1 MKEEVIVKKIDLE
14 ILKRLLAY
22 TRPYLLQVITAT
34 AALLIATGAELLM
47 PVIMQKAIDSDIL
60 VSSPDIAA
68 LKIKGLL
75 YFFLLAGGLVFSFL
89 QVYLMAY
96 TGQGVME
103 DIRLKLYNHTVRQ
116 SLSFL
121 GQTPVGSLV
130 SRITN
135 DVETLNEFFTSVAAS
150 VLKDVSLIAG
160 VLVTIFFLNSKLALI
175 TVLTVPPVF
184 IAAKVFRLQAREA
197 YRKVRSSV
205 SAVNAF
211 LSEHIAGMDI
221 VQMFGKE
228 TSVRQLFQKQNGK
241 LLKANLAELYVFAFF
256 RPLMNLFTSVTLGIV
271 IYFGG
276 NGVLHHSL
284 SLGVLIAFISLIQ
297 KFYRPILDF
306 AEKFT
311 ILQSA
316 MAGGERVFS
325 LMDESDTIE
334 DTGEETLLQPVK
346 GELEFR
352 DVSFSYRKGEPVL
365 RNLSFK
371 VAPGETAALAGYTGA
386 GKTTIANLLT
396 RMWEIDSGEILLD
409 GKDIRSLP
417 LETLRRTIMP
427 VQQDVF
433 LFSGTIRENIDM
445 GSGLDDREIEQ
456 AARLAQAH
464 SFIEK
469 LPGGYLFTLNEG
481 ASNISTGQRQLISFA
496 RALARNPRVIILDEA
511 TGSIDTETEK
521 RIQKAIETLMENR
534 TSLVI
539 AHRLSTIRHADRILV
554 LSRGMLVEEGTHDE
568 LLRQE
573 GLYYNLYKLQYDTE
587 N

>member
-14 ILKRLLAY
+14 ILKRLLAF
-22 TRPYLLQVITAT
+22 TRPYLLQVIVAS
-34 AALLIATGAELLM
+34 AALLLATGAELLM
-47 PVIMQKAIDSDIL
+47 PVVMQKAIDSDIL
-60 VSSPDIAA
+60 VSSPDTAA

-160 VLVTIFFLNSKLALI
+160 VLVTIFFLNSKLAFI
-175 TVLTVPPVF
+175 TILTVPPVF
-184 IAAKVFRLQAREA
+184 IAARVFRLQAREA

-205 SAVNAF
+205 SAVNTF

-228 TSVRQLFQKQNGK
+228 TSVRELFQKQNGK

-325 LMDESDTIE
+325 QMDESDTIE
-334 DTGEETLLQPVK
+334 DTGNETLLQPVR

-352 DVSFSYRKGEPVL
+352 NVSFSYRKGEPVL

-409 GKDIRSLP
+409 GKDIRSFP

-573 GLYYNLYKLQYDTE
+573 GFYYNLYKLQYDTE